1 MIRGESMWVKRVDK
15 PIELNWRTRPQILK
29 EIKACDGMNT
39 IDAPINVMNIHTH
52 LSSIG
57 CERRPQLGHEEG
69 TKLATDDDLALVE
82 QCVAG
87 DQRAFQ
93 TLVERHQRRVFTI
106 AFGVLRNRDD
116 AMDVVQD
123 AFVKVYRHLGSF
135 QGKSRFTT
143 WLYRI
148 VMNLCI
154 DKKRRKS
161 REAQVAYD
169 DALAHQVNN
178 AMPQPSLASI
188 HIDGPD
194 RAYDRREL
202 RQHMERTLDKLSAD
216 HREILVLREVEGL
229 SYDDLSDTLE
239 IPRGTVMSRL
249 FHARKRFQ
257 QVFREV
263 IA

>member
-1 MIRGESMWVKRVDK
+1 M
-15 PIELNWRTRPQILK
+15 
-29 EIKACDGMNT
+29 
-39 IDAPINVMNIHTH
+39 AP
-52 LSSIG
+52 
-57 CERRPQLGHEEG
+57 
-69 TKLATDDDLALVE
+69 ADDDSALVAR
-82 QCVAG
+82 CVAG
-87 DQRAFQ
+87 EERAFQ

-123 AFVKVYRHLGSF
+123 AFVKVYRHLPSF
-135 QGKSRFTT
+135 KGQSRFTT

-154 DKKRRKS
+154 DKKRRQT

-169 DALAHQVNN
+169 DARAHDADGALAR
-178 AMPQPSLASI
+178 PSLASI

-202 RQHMERTLDKLSAD
+202 REQMERTLDTLSPS
-216 HREILVLREVEGL
+216 HREILVMREVEGL
-229 SYDDLSDTLE
+229 SYEDLSEALD
-239 IPRGTVMSRL
+239 IPKGTVMSRL

-257 QVFREV
+257 QVFREQL
-263 IA
+263 A